1 MNFTLGSSCPTYQPL
16 SMNRAA
22 FFPGLR
28 STGSVH
34 SDRIA
39 GRTDLYFGLQP
50 LQSTS
55 LTAFGIIPADAALPR
70 PGAEFPP
77 RSPRVL
83 LAPVADAGPVRVSWQ
98 AMTATVMVT
107 SAAFQAGRAAALAA
121 RIRTYIPP
129 LYADWA
135 GGRTGRW

>member
-16 SMNRAA
+16 SMNRDA
-22 FFPGLR
+22 FFPALR

-34 SDRIA
+34 SDRMA

-70 PGAEFPP
+70 PGMEFP
-77 RSPRVL
+77 S
-83 LAPVADAGPVRVSWQ
+83 
-98 AMTATVMVT
+98 
-107 SAAFQAGRAAALAA
+107 
-121 RIRTYIPP
+121 
-129 LYADWA
+129 
-135 GGRTGRW
+135 

>member
-1 MNFTLGSSCPTYQPL
+1 MLPEPGACEMNFTLGSSCPTYQPL

-34 SDRIA
+34 SDRMA

-55 LTAFGIIPADAALPR
+55 LTAFGSMPADAALPR
-70 PGAEFPP
+70 PGAEWPP
-77 RSPRVL
+77 RCPWVL
-83 LAPVADAGPVRVSWQ
+83 LAPVADAGPLSTSWQ
-98 AMTATVMVT
+98 AMTATVTGT
-107 SAAFQAGRAAALAA
+107 SAAFQAGRPAALSA
-121 RIRTYIPP
+121 
-129 LYADWA
+129 
-135 GGRTGRW
+135 